1 MSSASSSATFAAGRS
16 SLVALSGLE
25 LLHGE
30 LVASLL
36 RSHDDG
42 RFAREE
48 LYQKL
53 ELAGYEVGRRFAE
66 RLARDRPERLVEH
79 IDIVKFLCRDFW
91 SEAFRKPIDKLQTNN
106 KGVYV
111 LQDFSFRW
119 VRYTS
124 APAGEDTKA
133 HALRYLLF
141 PCGLVRGCLAAFGLD
156 ASVNCDNSTTNVI
169 FHLRLKT
176 GGG

>member
-1 MSSASSSATFAAGRS
+1 MSSASSSATSAVGRS

-79 IDIVKFLCRDFW
+79 IDIVKFLYIT
-91 SEAFRKPIDKLQTNN
+91 RKYK
-106 KGVYV
+106 V
-111 LQDFSFRW
+111 S
-119 VRYTS
+119 S
-124 APAGEDTKA
+124 
-133 HALRYLLF
+133 
-141 PCGLVRGCLAAFGLD
+141 
-156 ASVNCDNSTTNVI
+156 
-169 FHLRLKT
+169 
-176 GGG
+176 